1 MTKYKLTK
9 KAKTGILVAIASIL
23 LIALIVI
30 LLSIEKPKT
39 YDIEKLQPLIINE
52 FPTLYL
58 QEMDHIDV
66 LSEFGF
72 EKNEIS
78 EAIFLKSLQLDDEGN
93 DITTDKNFVIVMNT
107 ENYEF
112 YRDILE
118 SHVDSNLMYTEDDD
132 TYKLYEK
139 AIIKCGPN
147 FMYAIISLKSNEIEK
162 LINE

>member
-23 LIALIVI
+23 LIALIII

-78 EAIFLKSLQLDDEGN
+78 EAIFLKSLQLDDNGN
-93 DITTDKNFVIVMNT
+93 DITENKNFVIVMNT

-132 TYKLYEK
+132 IYKLYEK

-147 FMYAIISLKSNEIEK
+147 YMYAIISLKSSEIEK